1 MAATREPAEEGP
13 TNVTDQLRLTPDD
26 LDPEQ
31 ITIRVD
37 AHKLRVAGELDINTV
52 PHLWA
57 SLSFAFEPD
66 EPVRVDMSAV
76 TFIDSSALAALI
88 ATADERGM
96 QILDPSP
103 QVRRLLSITGLGDRF
118 GVV

>member
-1 MAATREPAEEGP
+1 M
-13 TNVTDQLRLTPDD
+13 TDQLRLTSEDID
-26 LDPEQ
+26 AEQ
-31 ITIRVD
+31 IRVRVD
-37 AHKLRVAGELDINTV
+37 SHKLRVAGELDINTV
-52 PHLWA
+52 PHRWA

-66 EPVRVDMSAV
+66 EPVRVDMSEV

-96 QILDPSP
+96 EILDPSP

-118 GVV
+118 GVE

>member
-1 MAATREPAEEGP
+1 
-13 TNVTDQLRLTPDD
+13 VTDQLRLTSEDVD
-26 LDPEQ
+26 RDQ
-31 ITIRVD
+31 ITVRVD
-37 AHKLRVAGELDINTV
+37 AHKLRVAGELDIHTV

-66 EPVRVDMSAV
+66 EPVRVDMSEV

-96 QILDPSP
+96 HILNPSR
-103 QVRRLLSITGLGDRF
+103 QVRRLLSITGLSDRF
-118 GVV
+118 GVE

>member
-1 MAATREPAEEGP
+1 M
-13 TNVTDQLRLTPDD
+13 TDQLRLTSEDID
-26 LDPEQ
+26 AEQ
-31 ITIRVD
+31 IRVRVD
-37 AHKLRVAGELDINTV
+37 SHKLRVAGELDINTV

-66 EPVRVDMSAV
+66 EPVRLDMSEV

-96 QILDPSP
+96 EILDPSP

-118 GVV
+118 GVE